1 MDGHYLSL
9 STGKARDALFSRTR
23 LAREVKILSI
33 FADIRYIYPNV
44 AKVEDSAGPRHQG
57 RSCSR
62 LPQGLDNAGDAVSSA
77 FLKGKQHSKKG
88 VFIGCHQ
95 RLDLMM
101 VTPINAKPLSKPFNE

>member
-1 MDGHYLSL
+1 MSRENRYFVSL
-9 STGKARDALFSRTR
+9 N
-23 LAREVKILSI
+23 
-33 FADIRYIYPNV
+33 PNV
-44 AKVEDSAGPRHQG
+44 AKAEDTAGPRHQG

-62 LPQGLDNAGDAVSSA
+62 LPQGLDNAGDAVSSS

-101 VTPINAKPLSKPFNE
+101 VAPINAKPLSKSFNV

>member
-1 MDGHYLSL
+1 VSVYLTQVVLLIIKAVYAENCL
-9 STGKARDALFSRTR
+9 STNG
-23 LAREVKILSI
+23 
-33 FADIRYIYPNV
+33 
-44 AKVEDSAGPRHQG
+44 AKVEDTAGPRHKG

-88 VFIGCHQ
+88 VFIGCYQ

-101 VTPINAKPLSKPFNE
+101 VTPINAKPLSKPFNEQSDVLFMQR